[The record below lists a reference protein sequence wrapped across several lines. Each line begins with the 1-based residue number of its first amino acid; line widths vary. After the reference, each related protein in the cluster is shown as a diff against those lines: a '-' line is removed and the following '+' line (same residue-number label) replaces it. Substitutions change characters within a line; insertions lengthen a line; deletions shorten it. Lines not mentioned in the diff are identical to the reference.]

1 MGNLNDFF
9 FSFFSLSSEDR
20 ITILK
25 NLYDKR
31 MKLTQ
36 VSKKLNFTVTKVS
49 GHLQRLSD
57 TKLNHKRF

>member
-36 VSKKLNFTVTKVS
+36 VSKKLDFTVTEVS